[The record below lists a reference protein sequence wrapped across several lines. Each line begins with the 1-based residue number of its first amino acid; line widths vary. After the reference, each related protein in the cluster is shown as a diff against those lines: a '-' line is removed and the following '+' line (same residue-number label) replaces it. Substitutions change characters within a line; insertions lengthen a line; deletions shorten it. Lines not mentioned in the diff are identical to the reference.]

1 MQSFR
6 SELEGIANKNGKAVV
21 ERDIIELEKKIR
33 LFREGKM
40 DEEKFRSLRLARGV
54 YGQRQQG
61 VQMVRIKLPYGKM
74 TLAQWDR
81 IADVSDKYS
90 TGNLHLT
97 TRQDI
102 QIHFVS
108 LDRTPELWAELEK
121 DDVTIR
127 EACGNTVRNIT
138 ASDAAGIDPD
148 EPFDVTP
155 YAHAM
160 FEYFLRKPV
169 NQEMGRKFKIAFS
182 SSEKD
187 TALIFM
193 HDLGAIPRTKIVDGK
208 VIRGFK
214 IVIGGGLGA
223 QPILATTTHEFLEEY
238 LLIPYLES
246 VLRVFDRYGE
256 RNSRH
261 KARIKFLIQKIGIDA
276 FNELVTHEQLALT
289 QQRYKIEVS
298 GQWTMTNKP
307 SDNSF
312 TIDNSQ
318 LTIDPFRF
326 QLWKTTNVF
335 AQKQEGYFAVYVRVA
350 NGNISSHT
358 SRRLIDKLKNVIAD
372 DVRVTVN
379 QGLQLRFV
387 KPEHLE
393 YVYSVLDAEGLGA
406 AGFGSV
412 ADVTSCPGTD
422 TCNLGIS
429 NSTSTALA
437 LSEVIE
443 EEFPEF
449 LYNKE
454 IAIKIS
460 GCMNSCG
467 QHGMASIGF
476 HGSSMKAKGQVLP
489 ALQVLIGGGVLGGG
503 EGRIADKVLKIPSKR
518 AQDVLRIVL
527 NDYKNNSGEGETFLN
542 YSHRNGERY
551 YYELLKPLASLET
564 LQAEDFIDW
573 GQEEK
578 FATAIGVG
586 ECAGVMIDLVA
597 TLILEAEEKIL
608 ASEECLANKKWADG
622 IYNAYSAQIH
632 TAKALLLQNG
642 VQCNTQHGIIK
653 DFDTYFTEKGLYPS
667 SFKSAIMRMND
678 VAPSEEFANEYLQ
691 QAKALIE
698 FAKVFREQSVLAGN
712 KSGLNNNI

>member
-6 SELEGIANKNGKAVV
+6 TELENPIV
-21 ERDIIELEKKIR
+21 EKDILELEKKIR

-74 TLAQWDR
+74 TLAQWER
-81 IADVSDKYS
+81 ISDVSDEYS

-108 LDRTPELWAELEK
+108 LDRTPEMWSELEK

-138 ASDAAGIDPD
+138 ASDMAGIDPD

-169 NQEMGRKFKIAFS
+169 CQEMGRKFKIAFS

-187 TALIFM
+187 TALVFM
-193 HDLGAIPRTKIVDGK
+193 HDLGVIPRIKIIDGK
-208 VIRGFK
+208 EVRGFK
-214 IVIGGGLGA
+214 VVVGGGLGA
-223 QPILATTTHEFLEEY
+223 QPHLAIATHEFLEED

-246 VLRVFDRYGE
+246 ILRVFDRHGE

-276 FNELVTHEQLALT
+276 FNELVVEEQMALT
-289 QQRYKIEVS
+289 HQRYKVDVS
-298 GQWTMTNKP
+298 GEWSVVSKQSASGNG
-307 SDNSF
+307 
-312 TIDNSQ
+312 Q
-318 LTIDPFRF
+318 LTSHNTPHSIDPFRF
-326 QLWKTTNVF
+326 QLWRATNVF
-335 AQKQEGYFAVYVRVA
+335 AQKQPDYFAVYVRVA
-350 NGNISSHT
+350 NGNIGSHT
-358 SRRLIDKLKNVIAD
+358 SRRLIEKLKDVIAD
-372 DVRVTVN
+372 DVRVTIN
-379 QGLQLRFV
+379 QGLQFRFI

-393 YVYSVLDAEGLGA
+393 YVYSVLDEEGFAA

-454 IAIKIS
+454 LTIKIS

-476 HGSSMKAKGQVLP
+476 HGSSLKAKGQILP
-489 ALQVLIGGGVLGGG
+489 ALQVLIGGGVLGSG
-503 EGRIADKVLKIPSKR
+503 EGRIADKVLKVPSKR
-518 AQDVLRIVL
+518 GPDVIRAVL
-527 NDYKNNSGEGETFLN
+527 NDYKTNATNGETFLN
-542 YSHRNGERY
+542 YSQRNGERY
-551 YYELLKPLASLET
+551 YYDLLKPLASLET
-564 LQAEDFIDW
+564 LLAEDYIDW

-586 ECAGVMIDLVA
+586 ECAGVMIDLIS
-597 TLILEAEEKIL
+597 TLIMEAEEKIA
-608 ASEECLANKKWADG
+608 ASEDCLSNSKWADG
-622 IYNAYSAQIH
+622 IYNAYAAQIH
-632 TAKALLLQNG
+632 TAKALLLQQG
-642 VQCNTQHGIIK
+642 VQCNTQHGILK
-653 DFDTYFTEKGLYPS
+653 DFDTHFSDKGLYIPGG
-667 SFKSAIMRMND
+667 FKTAVMYMND
-678 VAPSEEFANEYLQ
+678 VPPSEAFAYEYLQ
-691 QAKALIE
+691 QAKRFIE
-698 FAKVFREQSVLAGN
+698 FAKVFREQTVLAE
-712 KSGLNNNI
+712 K

>member
-6 SELEGIANKNGKAVV
+6 TELENPIV
-21 ERDIIELEKKIR
+21 EKDILELEKKIR

-74 TLAQWDR
+74 TLAQWKR
-81 IADVSDKYS
+81 ISDVSDEYS

-108 LDRTPELWAELEK
+108 LDRTPEMWSELEK

-138 ASDAAGIDPD
+138 ASDIAGIDPE

-169 NQEMGRKFKIAFS
+169 CQEMGRKFKIAFS

-187 TALIFM
+187 TALVFM
-193 HDLGAIPRTKIVDGK
+193 HDLGAIPRIKIIDGK
-208 VIRGFK
+208 DVRGFK
-214 IVIGGGLGA
+214 VLVGGGLGA
-223 QPILATTTHEFLEEY
+223 QPHLAITTHEFLEED

-246 VLRVFDRYGE
+246 VLRVFDRHGE

-276 FNELVTHEQLALT
+276 FNELVVEEQLALT
-289 QQRYKIEVS
+289 QQQYKVDVS
-298 GQWTMTNKP
+298 ESQQTTDHSPQTMNYGP
-307 SDNSF
+307 
-312 TIDNSQ
+312 
-318 LTIDPFRF
+318 LTVDPFRY

-335 AQKQEGYFAVYVRVA
+335 QQKQPGYFAVYVRVA
-350 NGNISSHT
+350 NGNISSHS
-358 SRRLIDKLKNVIAD
+358 SRRLIEKLKDVIAD
-372 DVRVTVN
+372 DVRVTIN
-379 QGLQLRFV
+379 QGLQLRFI

-393 YVYSVLDAEGLGA
+393 YVYSVLDEEGLAA

-476 HGSSMKAKGQVLP
+476 HGSSLKAKGQVLP
-489 ALQVLIGGGVLGGG
+489 ALQVLIGGGVLGSG
-503 EGRIADKVLKIPSKR
+503 EGRIADKVLKVPSKR
-518 AQDVLRIVL
+518 GPDVIRAVL
-527 NDYKNNSGEGETFLN
+527 TDYKSNATNGETFLN
-542 YSHRNGERY
+542 YSQRNGERY

-564 LQAEDFIDW
+564 LLAEDFIDW

-586 ECAGVMIDLVA
+586 ECAGVMIDLIA
-597 TLILEAEEKIL
+597 TLIMEAEEKIE
-608 ASEECLANKKWADG
+608 ASEECLANNKWADG
-622 IYNAYSAQIH
+622 IYNAYAAQIH
-632 TAKALLLQNG
+632 TAKALLLQQG
-642 VQCNTQHGIIK
+642 VQCNTQHGILK
-653 DFDTYFTEKGLYPS
+653 DFDLHFSEKGLYPS
-667 SFKSAIMRMND
+667 GSFKTSVMRMND
-678 VAPSEEFANEYLQ
+678 AQPSEAFAKEYLQ
-691 QAKALIE
+691 QAKEFIE
-698 FAKVFREQSVLAGN
+698 FAKTFREQAVLAE
-712 KSGLNNNI
+712 K

>member
-6 SELEGIANKNGKAVV
+6 TELENPIV
-21 ERDIIELEKKIR
+21 EKDILELEKKIR

-74 TLAQWDR
+74 TFAQWKR
-81 IADVSDKYS
+81 IADVSDEYS

-108 LDRTPELWAELEK
+108 LDRTPEMWAELEK

-138 ASDAAGIDPD
+138 ASDMAGIDPD

-169 NQEMGRKFKIAFS
+169 CQEMGRKFKIAFS

-187 TALIFM
+187 TALVFM
-193 HDLGAIPRTKIVDGK
+193 HDLGAIPRIKVTDGK
-208 VIRGFK
+208 EVRGFK
-214 IVIGGGLGA
+214 VLVGGGLGA
-223 QPILATTTHEFLEEY
+223 QPHLAITTHEFLEED

-246 VLRVFDRYGE
+246 VLRVFDRHGE

-276 FNELVTHEQLALT
+276 FNELVAVEQKALT
-289 QQRYKIEVS
+289 HQRYKVDVNGEWAMV
-298 GQWTMTNKP
+298 GKP
-307 SDNSF
+307 SEPQF
-312 TIDNSQ
+312 TIQHS
-318 LTIDPFRF
+318 LLIIDPFKYEFWR
-326 QLWKTTNVF
+326 KTNVVS
-335 AQKQEGYFAVYVRVA
+335 QKQPNFFAVYVRVP
-350 NGNISSHT
+350 NGNIASDV
-358 SRRLIDKLKNVIAD
+358 SRRLIEKLKDVITD
-372 DVRVTVN
+372 DVRITIN
-379 QGLQLRFV
+379 QGLQFRFV
-387 KPEHLE
+387 KEEHLA
-393 YVYSVLDAEGLGA
+393 YIYNALSVEGLAA

-412 ADVTSCPGTD
+412 ADITSCPGTD

-437 LSEVIE
+437 FSEVIE
-443 EEFPEF
+443 EEYPEF

-476 HGSSMKAKGQVLP
+476 HGSSLKSRGQVLP
-489 ALQVLIGGGVLGGG
+489 ALQVLIGGGVLGSGNG
-503 EGRIADKVLKIPSKR
+503 IIANKVIKVPSKR
-518 AQDVLRIVL
+518 GPDVLRSVL
-527 NDYKNNSGEGETFLN
+527 DDYLEKANNGETFLQ
-542 YSHRNGERY
+542 YSQRNGERY
-551 YYELLKPLASLET
+551 FYELLKPLADLET
-564 LQAEDFIDW
+564 LQAEDYIDW

-586 ECAGVMIDLVA
+586 ECAGVMIDLVS
-597 TLILEAEEKIL
+597 TLILEAEEKITN
-608 ASEECLANKKWADG
+608 SEECLANHAWADG
-622 IYNAYSAQIH
+622 IYHAYSAFVNS
-632 TAKALLLQNG
+632 AKALLLQQG
-642 VQCNTQHGIIK
+642 VQCNTQHGILK
-653 DFDTYFTEKGLYPS
+653 DFDTHFTQKGLFTEYN
-667 SFKSAIMRMND
+667 SFKDAVLKMNE
-678 VAPSEEFANEYLQ
+678 AEPSEEFARNYLQ
-691 QAKALIE
+691 QAKDFIE
-698 FAKVFREQSVLAGN
+698 FARAFREKAVLAE
-712 KSGLNNNI
+712 K